1 MTNKLEKMWCS
12 EATEELKNLLANEQG
27 MSSEQID
34 EYLNDAWMI
43 RYDENGDVNV
53 KWQPEISDN
62 FLDFFNNKPKT
73 KGQRYLEARQR
84 RRNKK
89 KNKKII

>member
-1 MTNKLEKMWCS
+1 MTNKLEKMWCTG
-12 EATEELKNLLANEQG
+12 ATEELKNLLANEQG

-34 EYLNDAWMI
+34 EYLDDAWMI

-62 FLDFFNNKPKT
+62 FLDLFNNKPKT
-73 KGQRYLEARQR
+73 KTQRYLEARQKR
-84 RRNKK
+84 KK
-89 KNKKII
+89 KKKIKK